1 VVDQK
6 VNLATHKLVE
16 EIDLQRE
23 LEAVQRT
30 YLNQKSAKELNSKH
44 KLEQEIDDV
53 KQRLYIVK

>member
-1 VVDQK
+1 MVDQK